1 MFVLT
6 CLVIA
11 EVQAETC
18 STHLNA
24 QFDSKYTCVLFDR
37 ISVFYIG
44 IIICN
49 LRSDL
54 CFCKVSL
61 QKSNVYCF
69 NVL

>member
-24 QFDSKYTCVLFDR
+24 QFDPKYTCVLFDR

-44 IIICN
+44 LVIFN
-49 LRSDL
+49 QRGDL
-54 CFCKVSL
+54 FFAKFRCISPP
-61 QKSNVYCF
+61 SNALMY
-69 NVL
+69 